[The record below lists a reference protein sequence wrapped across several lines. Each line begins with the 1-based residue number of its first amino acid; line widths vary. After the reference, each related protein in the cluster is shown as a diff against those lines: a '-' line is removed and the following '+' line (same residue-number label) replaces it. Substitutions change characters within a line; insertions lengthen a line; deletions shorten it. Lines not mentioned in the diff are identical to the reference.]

1 MSIPDDEVEYLTHQE
16 AIDYA
21 RSLAK
26 RELVETSTRI
36 TFVTYSD
43 FFHDHCRF
51 EIHEVRSENWEVS
64 FRSLT
69 EDERTADERIDDDQ
83 IRQLAETGQKIA
95 AIRLYRCKYNADL
108 AKAKAAVEAMQR

>member
-1 MSIPDDEVEYLTHQE
+1 MSISDDEVEYLTRQE
-16 AIDYA
+16 AVDYA

-26 RELVETSTRI
+26 RDLVETSTRI
-36 TFVTYSD
+36 TFVAYSD
-43 FFHDHCRF
+43 FFHDQCWF
-51 EIHEVRSENWEVS
+51 EINEVRSENWEVS

-69 EDERTADERIDDDQ
+69 DDERADDERIHDDQ

-95 AIRLYRCKYNADL
+95 AIRLYRSKYHADL